1 VNFESVEFLY
11 RFLFMPFNDFRE
23 GCHVL
28 SNEKKNNNTIL
39 QTVCL
44 ELNINKQ
51 TYAKNAVFQQKI
63 AKHIFSL
70 K

>member
-1 VNFESVEFLY
+1 
-11 RFLFMPFNDFRE
+11 MPFNDFRE